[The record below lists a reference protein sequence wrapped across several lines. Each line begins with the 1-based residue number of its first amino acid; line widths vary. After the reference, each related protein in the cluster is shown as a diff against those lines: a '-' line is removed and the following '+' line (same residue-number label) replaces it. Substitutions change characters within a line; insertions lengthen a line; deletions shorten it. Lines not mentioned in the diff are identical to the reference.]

1 MTISYNLYMLKQ
13 LVKLPAQYN
22 FAINF
27 FLISQ
32 FFYTGKIKLLAFV
45 VYEMFLKNQVL
56 EVSGPKPDKSQRED
70 IQAPQTSSFVE
81 VYLCLFFG
89 NGISKN

>member
-1 MTISYNLYMLKQ
+1 
-13 LVKLPAQYN
+13 
-22 FAINF
+22 
-27 FLISQ
+27 
-32 FFYTGKIKLLAFV
+32 
-45 VYEMFLKNQVL
+45 MFLKNQVL

-89 NGISKN
+89 NAISKN